1 MALDISIKISGAIF
15 SQTIIIY
22 CFHNIIKLN
31 CNKNIKLEWYC
42 LNLQNNGIINV
53 YSIAIL
59 IIIGIHS
66 FKNNEKESHRYKL
79 YFMMLQVTIL
89 MLIVDIF
96 SRFDGTSNMIYPIF
110 NYIGNLLIFM
120 LNPILPSLWLAY
132 VHYQIFPE
140 DKKAKLIY
148 ILLFVNIINIA
159 MVVLTQFFGWYYYID
174 SQNIYHRGPLFFI
187 SFSITVL
194 LLITAFIIIVR
205 NRNIMAKKYFFS
217 LVFFAIPPF
226 IGVVLQIIIYGI
238 SIMLNSVVLS
248 LLIVFLNIQNHSM
261 STDYLTGV
269 NNRKRLDD
277 YLEEKVNTSTISKTF
292 SAIMIDLND
301 FKCINDNFG
310 HDVGDVALQI
320 SAKIL
325 NSCVRTNDFIARYG
339 GDEFCIVLETYN
351 INDLEIIV
359 DRIKMAVEMFNE
371 SSNQPF
377 NLGFSMGYA
386 VYDYNTHMTV
396 EEFQKYID
404 VLMYENKQAN
414 IKLSII

>member
-1 MALDISIKISGAIF
+1 M
-15 SQTIIIY
+15 
-22 CFHNIIKLN
+22 
-31 CNKNIKLEWYC
+31 
-42 LNLQNNGIINV
+42 NLQSNGIINV

-59 IIIGIHS
+59 IIISFHS
-66 FKNNEKESHRYKL
+66 FKNNEKGSWRYKL

-96 SRFDGTSNMIYPIF
+96 SRFDGMSNTVYPIF
-110 NYIGNLLIFM
+110 NYIGNLLIFI
-120 LNPILPSLWLAY
+120 LNPILPSLWLLY

-140 DKKAKLIY
+140 DKKTKLIY
-148 ILLFVNIINIA
+148 LLLAINIINFA

-174 SQNIYHRGPLFFI
+174 SQNIYHRGPLFYI
-187 SFSITVL
+187 SFSFTVV
-194 LLITAFIIIVR
+194 LIISAFAIIVI
-205 NRNIMAKKYFFS
+205 NRKIIAKKYYYS

-226 IGVVLQIIIYGI
+226 IGVVLQIMIYGI

-261 STDYLTGV
+261 NIDYLTGV
-269 NNRKRLDD
+269 NNRRKLDE
-277 YLEEKVNTSTISKTF
+277 YMEKKVFSSTKSKTF
-292 SAIMIDLND
+292 SAIMIDLNN

-310 HDVGDVALQI
+310 HDMGDVALQI

-325 NSCVRTNDFIARYG
+325 NSCVRSNDFIARYG
-339 GDEFCIVLETYN
+339 GDEFYIVLETYN

-359 DRIKMAVEMFNE
+359 DRIKTAVEMFNE
-371 SSNQPF
+371 SSNQPYS
-377 NLGFSMGYA
+377 LGFSMGYA

-404 VLMYENKQAN
+404 VLMYENKQSN
-414 IKLSII
+414 IKKRIKTGNSLTNSDVNM